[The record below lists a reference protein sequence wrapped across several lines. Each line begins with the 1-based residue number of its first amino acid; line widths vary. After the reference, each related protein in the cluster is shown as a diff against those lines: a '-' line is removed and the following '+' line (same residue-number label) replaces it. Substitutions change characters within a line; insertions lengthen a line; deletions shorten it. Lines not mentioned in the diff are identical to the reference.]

1 MIVLSV
7 TLCLCERELKSVDDG
22 VLTST
27 HFDFGPSM
35 SREQSFRRWR
45 TDCGHDQRQV
55 VGAESGIVLLSLAFI
70 VETFALIIDNYSIVL
85 LCRQH
90 SRGVSGRTDFDG
102 SRDIV
107 SEANNIGLGGLI

>member
-7 TLCLCERELKSVDDG
+7 TLCLCEWELKSVDDG

-55 VGAESGIVLLSLAFI
+55 VGAESGIILLSLALI
-70 VETFALIIDNYSIVL
+70 VETFALIIDNYPVVL
-85 LCRQH
+85 VCCQYARP
-90 SRGVSGRTDFDG
+90 VSGRPD
-102 SRDIV
+102 V
-107 SEANNIGLGGLI
+107 